1 MPLRFILFAVVTT
14 VFVNSEA
21 RSLRQ
26 SSTPKYVETPSQDAV
41 DEERVNYIKTVYANA
56 ELAAQ
61 AAARVQ
67 KVDDIPLTKKEK
79 IQLWFNKLFLPKRHD
94 NEKFEYSNDHF
105 RVVKILKPP
114 NQ

>member
-1 MPLRFILFAVVTT
+1 MHLRFILFAIVTT
-14 VFVNSEA
+14 VLVNSEA

-26 SSTPKYVETPSQDAV
+26 SSTPKHVKTPSQDPV

-79 IQLWFNKLFLPKRHD
+79 IQLWFNKLFLPKTHYYERIEST
-94 NEKFEYSNDHF
+94 NGHF
-105 RVVKILKPP
+105 REGRIVD
-114 NQ
+114 